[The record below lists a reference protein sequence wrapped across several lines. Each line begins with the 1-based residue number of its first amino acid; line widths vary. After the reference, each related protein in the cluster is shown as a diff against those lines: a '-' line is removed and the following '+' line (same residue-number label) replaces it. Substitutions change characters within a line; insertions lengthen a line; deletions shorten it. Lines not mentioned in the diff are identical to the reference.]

1 MRGNDL
7 RLIELAF
14 DYISA
19 ETEQQGNQVYDQAA
33 ALATEITIFTI
44 WLELI
49 DYMEKW
55 NRSDAHKAPMSRAS
69 ALQFF
74 STRQAESKPAQP
86 EGDPK

>member
-1 MRGNDL
+1 MMRGKDL

-19 ETEQQGNQVYDQAA
+19 KTEEQANQVYDQAA
-33 ALATEITIFTI
+33 ELATEITIFTV

-55 NRSDAHKAPMSRAS
+55 NRSNEHKAPMSRAS

-74 STRQAESKPAQP
+74 STRQAEFEPTQP
-86 EGDPK
+86 EKQ